1 MGIVERRVHAGE
13 GALMRSAPID
23 RWLSF
28 CVGFALAVAV
38 GVSPAYAQNAIL
50 PQPLPGRS
58 SGGANFNPLI
68 LVLPAIAVAVFL
80 GERAHATPTSNEG
93 VGPPAT
99 GIVESTTS
107 PQPGPHR
114 LPGRRPLAGS
124 SSGQPVL
131 SSTRFRPTPKR
142 IARLRTPA
150 TVQPVPNSVTSG
162 PPPTTLQPAP
172 VLAGNALPPPPGET
186 RFRPGE
192 VLVAIA
198 PATPPATVARIL
210 RNHRLT
216 EAEVANISLLGTSIR
231 LWRVPD
237 GRSVASVVRE
247 LAGESSL
254 TRIQPNY
261 VYELQKEPAGA
272 ATPATPAPAPPQQ
285 YSLAK
290 LHVDAGDDM
299 VVSDPIRIAV
309 IDTAIDATHPDL
321 AGAVEER
328 FDAIGGA
335 GPPRSL
341 DHGTAMAGAIA
352 ARGRVKG
359 VAPSVRI
366 LSARAFD
373 SEGGKSLGSTLSILK
388 GIDWAATEKARIVN
402 MSFAGPL
409 DPTLHDILAAA
420 FGKGMMLVGAA
431 GNAGPQS
438 PPLYPGA
445 DEKVLAVTATDAD
458 DKLYARANV
467 GSYVA
472 VAAPGVDVL
481 LPTPRGG
488 YAFETGTSVSAALVS
503 GVAALL
509 LERRPAETPAELK
522 RLLMTT
528 ATPLGT
534 GAQAATFGAGLV
546 DARRAIMAVA
556 APKTN

>member
-1 MGIVERRVHAGE
+1 
-13 GALMRSAPID
+13 MRGAPIE
-23 RWLSF
+23 RWLFS
-28 CVGFALAVAV
+28 CVGLALAVAV
-38 GVSPAYAQNAIL
+38 AVSPAYAQNAVL
-50 PQPLPGRS
+50 PAPLPGRS
-58 SGGANFNPLI
+58 NGGASFNRLI
-68 LVLPAIAVAVFL
+68 LILPAIAVAVFL
-80 GERAHATPTSNEG
+80 GERAHATPTSTGG
-93 VGPPAT
+93 VEPPAAGT
-99 GIVESTTS
+99 GIVGSTIS
-107 PQPGPHR
+107 PQPGTHR
-114 LPGRRPLAGS
+114 LPGRRPAAGS
-124 SSGQPVL
+124 SSGQPLL
-131 SSTRFRPTPKR
+131 SSTRSRPAPKR
-142 IARLRTPA
+142 IARLRTP
-150 TVQPVPNSVTSG
+150 TTIQSVPSSTTPG
-162 PPPTTLQPAP
+162 PPRTTLQPAP
-172 VLAGNALPPPPGET
+172 VFAGNALPPPPGET

-210 RNHRLT
+210 RSHRLT
-216 EAEVANISLLGTSIR
+216 EAEVASNSLLGTSIR
-231 LWRVPD
+231 LWRFPD

-247 LAGESSL
+247 LAGEGSL

-261 VYELQKEPAGA
+261 VYELQQEPAGA
-272 ATPATPAPAPPQQ
+272 ASTPPTPGPTPPQQ

-309 IDTAIDATHPDL
+309 IDTAIDDTHPDL

-359 VAPSVRI
+359 VAPSVHI

-388 GIDWAATEKARIVN
+388 GIDWAAKERARVVN

-420 FGKGMMLVGAA
+420 FGKGMILVGAA

-467 GSYVA
+467 GPYVA

-509 LERRPAETPAELK
+509 LERRPATTPAELK

-546 DARRAIMAVA
+546 DARRAIMAAV

>member
-1 MGIVERRVHAGE
+1 
-13 GALMRSAPID
+13 MRSARSE

-28 CVGFALAVAV
+28 CVGLTLAVAV
-38 GVSPAYAQNAIL
+38 GVSPAHAQVGNLA
-50 PQPLPGRS
+50 PALPGRS
-58 SGGANFNPLI
+58 GGGVNFNPLI
-68 LVLPAIAVAVFL
+68 LILPTIAVAIFL
-80 GERAHATPTSNEG
+80 GERAHATPTSTEG
-93 VGPPAT
+93 VEPPAAGT
-99 GIVESTTS
+99 GIMVSTAS
-107 PQPGPHR
+107 PQPGLR
-114 LPGRRPLAGS
+114 RPGHRPLAGS

-150 TVQPVPNSVTSG
+150 TVQPVPNSTTPS
-162 PPPTTLQPAP
+162 PPPTTPQPAP

-210 RNHRLT
+210 RDHRLT
-216 EAEVANISLLGTSIR
+216 EAEVADISLLGTSIR
-231 LWRVPD
+231 LWRFPD
-237 GRSVASVVRE
+237 RRSVASVVRE
-247 LAGESSL
+247 LASEPSL
-254 TRIQPNY
+254 KRIQPNY
-261 VYELQKEPAGA
+261 VYELQQEPAGGPS
-272 ATPATPAPAPPQQ
+272 TPATPAPTPPQQ

-309 IDTAIDATHPDL
+309 IDTAVDDTHPDL
-321 AGAVEER
+321 VGAVEAR
-328 FDAIGGA
+328 FDAIGSA
-335 GPPRSL
+335 GPPRSR

-352 ARGRVKG
+352 ARGRVRG

-388 GIDWAATEKARIVN
+388 GIDWAAAERARVVN

-409 DPTLHDILAAA
+409 DPTLHDILAAV
-420 FGKGMMLVGAA
+420 FDKGVLLVGAA
-431 GNAGPQS
+431 GNAGPRS

-481 LPTPRGG
+481 LPTPHGG

-509 LERRPAETPAELK
+509 LERRPV
-522 RLLMTT
+522 
-528 ATPLGT
+528 GT

>member
-1 MGIVERRVHAGE
+1 
-13 GALMRSAPID
+13 MRSAPSE

-28 CVGFALAVAV
+28 CLGLALAVAV
-38 GVSPAYAQNAIL
+38 GVSPAHAQVGNLA
-50 PQPLPGRS
+50 PALPGRS
-58 SGGANFNPLI
+58 GGGASFNPVILI
-68 LVLPAIAVAVFL
+68 LPAIAVAIFL
-80 GERAHATPTSNEG
+80 GERAHAAQPSTEG
-93 VGPPAT
+93 VEPPAAGT
-99 GIVESTTS
+99 GIVESTAS
-107 PQPGPHR
+107 PRPGLR
-114 LPGRRPLAGS
+114 RPGHRPLAGS

-131 SSTRFRPTPKR
+131 SPTRFRPTPKR
-142 IARLRTPA
+142 IGRLWTST
-150 TVQPVPNSVTSG
+150 TVQPVPNSTMPG
-162 PPPTTLQPAP
+162 PPPTNPQPAP
-172 VLAGNALPPPPGET
+172 VSAGNALPPPPGET

-210 RNHRLT
+210 RDHRLT
-216 EAEVANISLLGTSIR
+216 EAEVADISLLGTSIR
-231 LWRVPD
+231 LWRFPD
-237 GRSVASVVRE
+237 RRSVASVVRE
-247 LAGESSL
+247 LAGEPSL

-261 VYELQKEPAGA
+261 VYELQQEPAGGA
-272 ATPATPAPAPPQQ
+272 SPPATPAPTPPQQ

-290 LHVDAGDDM
+290 LHVDAGDDL

-309 IDTAIDATHPDL
+309 IDTAIDDTHPDL
-321 AGAVEER
+321 AGAVEAR

-388 GIDWAATEKARIVN
+388 GIDWAATERARVVN

-431 GNAGPQS
+431 GNAGPRS

-481 LPTPRGG
+481 LPTPHGG

-534 GAQAATFGAGLV
+534 GAQAAAFGAGLV
-546 DARRAIMAVA
+546 DAKRAIMAEA

>member
-1 MGIVERRVHAGE
+1 
-13 GALMRSAPID
+13 MRSAPIK
-23 RWLSF
+23 RWLSC
-28 CVGFALAVAV
+28 CVGLGLAVAV
-38 GVSPAYAQNAIL
+38 GVSSAYAQTTNL
-50 PQPLPGRS
+50 PGTLTLPGRS
-58 SGGANFNPLI
+58 SSGVSFNPLI
-68 LVLPAIAVAVFL
+68 LILPAIAVAVFL
-80 GERAHATPTSNEG
+80 GERAHATPTSAEG
-93 VGPPAT
+93 VEPPPAVET
-99 GIVESTTS
+99 RIVESTA
-107 PQPGPHR
+107 PQQPGLHR
-114 LPGRRPLAGS
+114 LPRHRPGAES

-131 SSTRFRPTPKR
+131 SSTRIRPTPKR
-142 IARLRTPA
+142 IARLATPS
-150 TVQPVPNSVTSG
+150 TVQPVPSPPATNS
-162 PPPTTLQPAP
+162 PPAP

-198 PATPPATVARIL
+198 PDTPPATVARIL
-210 RNHRLT
+210 RDHRLT

-231 LWRVPD
+231 LWRVRD

-247 LAGESSL
+247 LAGEPSL

-261 VYELQKEPAGA
+261 VYELQQEPAA
-272 ATPATPAPAPPQQ
+272 AAPTPAPAPPEPAAPPPPQQ

-309 IDTAIDATHPDL
+309 IDTAIDDTHPDL
-321 AGAVEER
+321 AGAVEAR

-335 GPPRSL
+335 GPPRTL
-341 DHGTAMAGAIA
+341 DHGTSMAGAIA

-388 GIDWAATEKARIVN
+388 GIDWAATERARVVN

-409 DPTLHDILAAA
+409 DPVMHDTLAAA
-420 FGKGMMLVGAA
+420 FAKGMMLVGAA

-438 PPLYPGA
+438 PPLYPAA
-445 DEKVLAVTATDAD
+445 DEKVVAVTATDAD

-467 GSYVA
+467 GPYVA

-488 YAFETGTSVSAALVS
+488 YAFETGTSVSSALVS

-509 LERRPAETPAELK
+509 LERRPSSTPAELK

-534 GAQAATFGAGLV
+534 GAQAAAFGAGLV
-546 DARRAIMAVA
+546 DARRAIMTEA
-556 APKTN
+556 APTTN

>member
-1 MGIVERRVHAGE
+1 
-13 GALMRSAPID
+13 MRSAPIE
-23 RWLSF
+23 RWLSIG
-28 CVGFALAVAV
+28 VGLALAVAV
-38 GVSPAYAQNAIL
+38 AVSPAHAQNANL
-50 PQPLPGRS
+50 AGTLTLPGRT
-58 SGGANFNPLI
+58 SGGGAGFNPLLLI
-68 LVLPAIAVAVFL
+68 LPAIAVALFI
-80 GERAHATPTSNEG
+80 GERAHATPTSTEG
-93 VGPPAT
+93 VEPPAAGT

-107 PQPGPHR
+107 PRPGTHR
-114 LPGRRPLAGS
+114 LPGRRAGA
-124 SSGQPVL
+124 SSGQPIL
-131 SSTRFRPTPKR
+131 SSTRFTPGPKR

-150 TVQPVPNSVTSG
+150 TVQPVTNSSTPG
-162 PPPTTLQPAP
+162 PPSTTLPPSP

-210 RNHRLT
+210 RSHRLT
-216 EAEVANISLLGTSIR
+216 EAEVASISLLGTSIR
-231 LWRVPD
+231 LWRFPD

-247 LAGESSL
+247 LAGEASL

-261 VYELQKEPAGA
+261 VYELQQEPSA
-272 ATPATPAPAPPQQ
+272 AAAPVTSAPAPPQQ

-309 IDTAIDATHPDL
+309 IDTAIDETHPDL

-359 VAPSVRI
+359 VAPSVHI

-388 GIDWAATEKARIVN
+388 GIDWAATERARVVN

-420 FGKGMMLVGAA
+420 FGKGMILVGAA

-467 GSYVA
+467 GPYVA

-509 LERRPAETPAELK
+509 LERRPATTPAELK

-546 DARRAIMAVA
+546 DARRAIMAAA

>member
-1 MGIVERRVHAGE
+1 
-13 GALMRSAPID
+13 
-23 RWLSF
+23 
-28 CVGFALAVAV
+28 
-38 GVSPAYAQNAIL
+38 
-50 PQPLPGRS
+50 
-58 SGGANFNPLI
+58 
-68 LVLPAIAVAVFL
+68 
-80 GERAHATPTSNEG
+80 
-93 VGPPAT
+93 
-99 GIVESTTS
+99 
-107 PQPGPHR
+107 
-114 LPGRRPLAGS
+114 
-124 SSGQPVL
+124 
-131 SSTRFRPTPKR
+131 
-142 IARLRTPA
+142 
-150 TVQPVPNSVTSG
+150 
-162 PPPTTLQPAP
+162 
-172 VLAGNALPPPPGET
+172 LAGNALPPPPGET

-192 VLVAIA
+192 VLVALA

-216 EAEVANISLLGTSIR
+216 EAEAADISLLGTSIR
-231 LWRVPD
+231 LWRIPD

-261 VYELQKEPAGA
+261 VYELQQEPAGA
-272 ATPATPAPAPPQQ
+272 ASTPATPAPPTPQQ

-299 VVSDPIRIAV
+299 VVSDPIRVAV
-309 IDTAIDATHPDL
+309 IDTAIDETHPDL
-321 AGAVEER
+321 AGAVEAR

-341 DHGTAMAGAIA
+341 DHGTSMAGAIA

-359 VAPSVRI
+359 VAPNVRI

-388 GIDWAATEKARIVN
+388 GIDWAATERARIVN
-402 MSFAGPL
+402 MSFAGPP
-409 DPTLHDILAAA
+409 DPALHDILAAA
-420 FGKGMMLVGAA
+420 FGKGMALVGAA

-509 LERRPAETPAELK
+509 LERRPATPAELK

-556 APKTN
+556 PPKTN

>member
-1 MGIVERRVHAGE
+1 V
-13 GALMRSAPID
+13 
-23 RWLSF
+23 
-28 CVGFALAVAV
+28 
-38 GVSPAYAQNAIL
+38 
-50 PQPLPGRS
+50 
-58 SGGANFNPLI
+58 
-68 LVLPAIAVAVFL
+68 
-80 GERAHATPTSNEG
+80 
-93 VGPPAT
+93 
-99 GIVESTTS
+99 
-107 PQPGPHR
+107 
-114 LPGRRPLAGS
+114 AGS
-124 SSGQPVL
+124 SNEVGIL
-131 SSTRFRPTPKR
+131 SSTPIRSTPKR
-142 IARLRTPA
+142 IRRARTSTTVQLAPAPPSTGQPGTGAPA
-150 TVQPVPNSVTSG
+150 TGQT
-162 PPPTTLQPAP
+162 AP
-172 VLAGNALPPPPGET
+172 VSAGRALPPPPGET

-210 RNHRLT
+210 RSHRLT
-216 EAEVANISLLGTSIR
+216 EAEVADISLLGTSIR
-231 LWRVPD
+231 LWRIPD
-237 GRSVASVVRE
+237 GRSVANVVRE
-247 LAGESSL
+247 LAGEASL

-261 VYELQKEPAGA
+261 VFELQQEPAGA
-272 ATPATPAPAPPQQ
+272 ALTPATPAPSPPQQ

-309 IDTAIDATHPDL
+309 IDTAIDETHPDL

-359 VAPSVRI
+359 VAPSVHI

-388 GIDWAATEKARIVN
+388 GIDWAAKERARVVN

-409 DPTLHDILAAA
+409 DPNLHDILAAA
-420 FGKGMMLVGAA
+420 FGKGMILVGAA

-458 DKLYARANV
+458 DKLYAKANI
-467 GSYVA
+467 GPYVA

-503 GVAALL
+503 GVAALV
-509 LERRPAETPAELK
+509 LERRPATTPADLK

-546 DARRAIMAVA
+546 DARRAITAAA